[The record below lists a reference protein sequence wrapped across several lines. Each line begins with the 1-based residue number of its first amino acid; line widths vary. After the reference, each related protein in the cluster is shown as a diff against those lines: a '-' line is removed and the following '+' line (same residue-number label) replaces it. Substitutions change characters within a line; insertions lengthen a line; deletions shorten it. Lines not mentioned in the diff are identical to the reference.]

1 MGDLLNELLING
13 TSPYHVGEFLY
24 QTLTSG
30 ENGNFSPLDMREE
43 WKLEEG
49 RGYLVNLGSTIIAF
63 RIPKD
68 RARMLPD
75 SSKGRDAS
83 CLRITASH
91 VDYPGFRIK
100 SDPDMA
106 DGGYVTLDT
115 EVYGGPIDSSW
126 LDRPLGVA
134 GMVTVSTDDPFQVEE
149 ILYDSKRGLLTIP
162 NLAIHM
168 DRETNKGKT
177 FNRQT
182 QLIPLFSASEDEESF
197 EEFLA
202 SDLGVEQDR
211 ILSWD
216 LCVYNEDRPQ
226 RIGRDYEMLSAP
238 RIDNLSS
245 VAACLSSMLRPEEAV
260 SLEISAF
267 FNHEEIG
274 STTREGADSNL
285 LSHVI
290 QKIYDSFGFTEV
302 ERLRAV
308 YDGYLLSVDV
318 AHAFHPN
325 YKDKADPKNRPV
337 INRGFA
343 VKEAFSQSYATDPVS
358 IGILKSICQKEGIPC
373 QSYFNRSD
381 IPGGHTLGV
390 YIASHLPMH
399 AADIGLPIL
408 AMHSAR
414 ELCGMDDYISM
425 ERFLRAFYNG

>member
-30 ENGNFSPLDMREE
+30 ENGNFSPLDMRDE

-75 SSKGRDAS
+75 SSNGRDAS

-290 QKIYDSFGFTEV
+290 QKIYDSFGFTEAQ
-302 ERLRAV
+302 RLRAV

-390 YIASHLPMH
+390 YVASHLPMH

>member
-226 RIGRDYEMLSAP
+226 RIGRDYELLSAP

-290 QKIYDSFGFTEV
+290 QKIYDSFGFTEAQ
-302 ERLRAV
+302 RLRAV

-325 YKDKADPKNRPV
+325 YKDKADPKNRPM

-390 YIASHLPMH
+390 YVASHLPMH

>member
-1 MGDLLNELLING
+1 MGDLLNELLTNG

-290 QKIYDSFGFTEV
+290 QKIYDSFGFTEA

-390 YIASHLPMH
+390 YVASHLPMH

>member
-30 ENGNFSPLDMREE
+30 ENGNFSPLDMRDE

-168 DRETNKGKT
+168 DREINKGKT

-290 QKIYDSFGFTEV
+290 QKIYDSFGFTEA
-302 ERLRAV
+302 ERIRAV

-390 YIASHLPMH
+390 YVASHLPMH

>member
-30 ENGNFSPLDMREE
+30 ENGNFSPLDMRDE

-68 RARMLPD
+68 RARMLLD

-290 QKIYDSFGFTEV
+290 QKIYDSFGFTEA

-390 YIASHLPMH
+390 YVASHLPMH

>member
-13 TSPYHVGEFLY
+13 TSPYHVGEYLY

-245 VAACLSSMLRPEEAV
+245 VAACLSSILRPEEAV

-290 QKIYDSFGFTEV
+290 QKIYDSFGFTEA

-390 YIASHLPMH
+390 YVASHLPMH

>member
-390 YIASHLPMH
+390 YVASHLPMH

>member
-290 QKIYDSFGFTEV
+290 QKIYDSFGFTEA

-390 YIASHLPMH
+390 YVASHLPMH

>member
-30 ENGNFSPLDMREE
+30 ENGNFSPLDMRDE

-290 QKIYDSFGFTEV
+290 QKIYDSFGFTEA

-390 YIASHLPMH
+390 YVASHLPMH

>member
-30 ENGNFSPLDMREE
+30 ENGNFSPLDMRDE

-290 QKIYDSFGFTEV
+290 QKIYDSFGFTEA
-302 ERLRAV
+302 ERIRAV

-390 YIASHLPMH
+390 YVASHLPMH

>member
-358 IGILKSICQKEGIPC
+358 IGILKSICQKESIPC

-390 YIASHLPMH
+390 YVASHLPMH

>member
-30 ENGNFSPLDMREE
+30 ENGNFSPLDMRDE

-226 RIGRDYEMLSAP
+226 RIGRDFEMLSAP

-290 QKIYDSFGFTEV
+290 QKIYDSFGFTEA

-390 YIASHLPMH
+390 YVASHLPMH

>member
-358 IGILKSICQKEGIPC
+358 IGILKSICQKESIPC

>member
-13 TSPYHVGEFLY
+13 TSPYHVEEFLY

-30 ENGNFSPLDMREE
+30 ENGNFSPLDMRDE

-106 DGGYVTLDT
+106 DGGYVTLDA

-245 VAACLSSMLRPEEAV
+245 VAACLFSMLRPEEAV

-290 QKIYDSFGFTEV
+290 QKIYDSFGFTEA

-381 IPGGHTLGV
+381 VPGGHTLGV
-390 YIASHLPMH
+390 YVASHLPMH

>member
-30 ENGNFSPLDMREE
+30 ENGNFSPLDMRDE

-168 DRETNKGKT
+168 DREINKGKT

-290 QKIYDSFGFTEV
+290 QKIYDSFGFTEA

-390 YIASHLPMH
+390 YVASHLPMH

>member
-30 ENGNFSPLDMREE
+30 ENGNFSPLDMRDE

-75 SSKGRDAS
+75 SSNGRDAS

-290 QKIYDSFGFTEV
+290 QKIYDSFGFTEA

-390 YIASHLPMH
+390 YVASHLPMH

>member
-226 RIGRDYEMLSAP
+226 RIGRDYEMLSSP

-290 QKIYDSFGFTEV
+290 QKIYDSFGFTEAQ
-302 ERLRAV
+302 RLRAV

-390 YIASHLPMH
+390 YVASHLPMH